1 MKIETAITYLNGLL
15 GSGYPKQDK
24 AVQMAI
30 KALEKEQKEKES
42 NCVKLEDN
50 EVVTRF

>member
-1 MKIETAITYLNGLL
+1 MKIETAIIYLNGLL

-30 KALEKEQKEKES
+30 KALEKNRKKRNQ
-42 NCVKLEDN
+42 L
-50 EVVTRF
+50 R

>member
-1 MKIETAITYLNGLL
+1 MKIETAIVYLKGLL

-30 KALEKEQKEKES
+30 KALEKEQKEKSKGE
-42 NCVKLEDN
+42 
-50 EVVTRF
+50 

>member
-1 MKIETAITYLNGLL
+1 MKRETAIIYLNGLL

-30 KALEKEQKEKES
+30 KALKKELKES
-42 NCVKLEDN
+42 GKL
-50 EVVTRF
+50 VR